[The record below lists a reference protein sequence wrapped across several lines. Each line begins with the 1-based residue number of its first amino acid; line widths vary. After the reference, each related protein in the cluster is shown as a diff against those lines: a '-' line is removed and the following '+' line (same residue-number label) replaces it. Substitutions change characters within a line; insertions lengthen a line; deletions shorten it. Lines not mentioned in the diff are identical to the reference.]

1 MCRSSAR
8 SKARRSSR
16 SCPSKTA
23 DLQENPPRL
32 RVTWSDAEPCHMQA
46 LSPAPVDP
54 RPPRTGAGGP
64 GFPVTNR
71 LHDLPGREDAH
82 PGWPDAVGPIHR
94 CSTCP
99 CLARGPF
106 CRKVPLQRRMSRIS
120 KSCSNSGHL
129 QAPAAGRGGPI
140 RATGQ
145 IHPQIPGI
153 PNRLSTLPQQ
163 GVVFCLLYQKCP
175 SFCCPIRNKN
185 RNILLFIC
193 FLSIYPR
200 FSRLNG

>member
-32 RVTWSDAEPCHMQA
+32 RVTWSDAEPCHIQA
-46 LSPAPVDP
+46 LFPAPVDP

-71 LHDLPGREDAH
+71 LHDLPGREDSH
-82 PGWPDAVGPIHR
+82 PGWPDAVGLIHR

-106 CRKVPLQRRMSRIS
+106 CRRGTPPTQDVQNLQKLLEFRPFA
-120 KSCSNSGHL
+120 G
-129 QAPAAGRGGPI
+129 AGRWPGRANTGDGADSSTNSRDSQQVIHVATAGGCF
-140 RATGQ
+140 
-145 IHPQIPGI
+145 
-153 PNRLSTLPQQ
+153 LPA
-163 GVVFCLLYQKCP
+163 LPEMSL
-175 SFCCPIRNKN
+175 
-185 RNILLFIC
+185 ILL
-193 FLSIYPR
+193 SHPE
-200 FSRLNG
+200 